1 MSYDGVGLTWFKS
14 SYSGNTGEAC
24 IEVAYNRHK
33 SGCSGNT
40 GGACVEVAT
49 CPHSVH
55 VRDSKLTDGPTFA
68 VDPAAWTAFLGH
80 ATAH

>member
-1 MSYDGVGLTWFKS
+1 MAVSGGSGQNESLGPGGFENVG
-14 SYSGNTGEAC
+14 A
-24 IEVAYNRHK
+24 
-33 SGCSGNT
+33 
-40 GGACVEVAT
+40 

-55 VRDSKLTDGPTFA
+55 VRDSKVTDGPTFA